1 MSAEQGT
8 DGDRLGRHF
17 GLTGTSTVAAWTTR
31 GSLLLAAIRLR
42 RDTATPGRGAAMP
55 LPRERAF
62 GITARLRDRPA
73 HEPWPGVLP
82 LHAGPYADGTI
93 VSVVDLEREPL
104 GRVEGPFDCLH
115 FYVPR
120 TALDELADDNG
131 AERIETLSWP
141 PATPDPVVARLGSC
155 LVPVLDRPEQASS
168 LFVDHVAL
176 ALLAHFAQAYGGM
189 QVAPRPVAGGLA
201 PWQERRAKEILSAR
215 LDADVPLAEVAG
227 ACRLSPSYFARAFR
241 QSTGQPP
248 HRWLSERRVDRAK
261 DMLLGSALSLAE
273 VALACGFADQS
284 HFTRVFTRTVGTSP
298 GAWRRVR
305 NNRGGRG
312 VTLAPESVGGDGVQ
326 RAA

>member
-1 MSAEQGT
+1 MSAEQGAY
-8 DGDRLGRHF
+8 GNRLGRHF
-17 GLTGTSTVAAWTTR
+17 GLDGAPALTARTTR
-31 GSLLLAAIRLR
+31 GSLLLAATRLR
-42 RDTATPGRGAAMP
+42 RDAAAPDRGSATPLA
-55 LPRERAF
+55 RERAF
-62 GITARLRDRPA
+62 GITAQLRDRPA

-82 LHAGPYADGTI
+82 LHAGPYADGRI

-104 GRVEGPFDCLH
+104 GSVEGPFDCLH

-120 TALDELADDNG
+120 AALDEIAGDNG

-141 PATPDPVVARLGSC
+141 PAAPDPVVARLGSC
-155 LVPVLDRPEQASS
+155 LVPVLERPEHASP

-189 QVAPRPVAGGLA
+189 KAAPRPVLGGLA
-201 PWQERRAKEILSAR
+201 PWQERRAKEALSAR
-215 LDADVPLAEVAG
+215 LDADVPLADVAG
-227 ACRLSPSYFARAFR
+227 ACGLSPSYFARAFR

-261 DMLLGSALSLAE
+261 DLLLGSALPLAE

-284 HFTRVFTRTVGTSP
+284 HFTRVFARAVGTSP
-298 GAWRRVR
+298 GAWRRAR
-305 NNRGGRG
+305 NDQGGRDA
-312 VTLAPESVGGDGVQ
+312 APALRPISGEGVQ